1 MNVLTPLEG
10 TSRLLLEGLELES
23 LQERGRASINLFLPA
38 ACSLE
43 SRRIMGSRDE
53 LYTLLG
59 GLSFLLLLMS
69 VQGAKGGSLKE
80 R

>member
-1 MNVLTPLEG
+1 M
-10 TSRLLLEGLELES
+10 
-23 LQERGRASINLFLPA
+23 A
-38 ACSLE
+38 
-43 SRRIMGSRDE
+43 SRDE